1 EFQQAVDAKTFTKSL
16 QDLLLNSY
24 QKSIKIVKAELSIM
38 EAVLFSL
45 ATGQFFL
52 VDELGEK
59 VAYDPL
65 DPNNLNM

>member
-1 EFQQAVDAKTFTKSL
+1 
-16 QDLLLNSY
+16 
-24 QKSIKIVKAELSIM
+24 M